1 MFVLL
6 FFTLNI
12 GYEICTVSMLG
23 SAREIIYIKALVS
36 WLTVY
41 LQLGAKVLHVGLAG
55 AR

>member
-1 MFVLL
+1 MHDFKTEIYQELRFL
-6 FFTLNI
+6 KKIFAPAGNNI
-12 GYEICTVSMLG
+12 YK
-23 SAREIIYIKALVS
+23 KALVS